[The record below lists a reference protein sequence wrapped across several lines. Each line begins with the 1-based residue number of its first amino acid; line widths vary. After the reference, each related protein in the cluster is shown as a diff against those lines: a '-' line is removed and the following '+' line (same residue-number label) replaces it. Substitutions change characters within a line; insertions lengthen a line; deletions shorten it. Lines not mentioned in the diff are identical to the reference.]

1 MATTTTT
8 ATSTTTAATGSTI
21 LATNGD
27 SKGKPLE
34 IHKDNLTADAL
45 NLKDSHVAASLGLF
59 MIHNNIRRNL
69 LACSRNAIAVPALK
83 QEQFR
88 YYADYTLHVLEDQ
101 LESVDTIWFPA
112 FAKYDSRFDDQ
123 ITAHASIKE
132 KIGQLRDLLKPTEEG
147 FPAEQISR
155 GFEGLHSQV
164 NQEFDLEEQLSN
176 DLGHV
181 VPLAEI
187 KKMEA
192 QQESRR
198 KADEK
203 TWGLPWTFA
212 FLMKGLSPKERAIF
226 PPGVPRLVK
235 DAMLADSTPLIS
247 TAEQRAREEVV
258 REQMTVYKHDRQ
270 FLSALYK
277 VPMRALLVIAFLHFY
292 MKSTKS
298 LLLQSILPLK
308 HLWDAEV
315 FQVHI
320 RGRAGSG
327 KLQRPWKQRKS
338 ARQLVTEYVDIA
350 RGLWKGRYSREKKTE

>member
-1 MATTTTT
+1 MVC
-8 ATSTTTAATGSTI
+8 
-21 LATNGD
+21 
-27 SKGKPLE
+27 
-34 IHKDNLTADAL
+34 ADL
-45 NLKDSHVAASLGLF
+45 YVPQRSFIDKIYSPVAASLGLF

-235 DAMLADSTPLIS
+235 DAMLGTGTLRHSRYA
-247 TAEQRAREEVV
+247 
-258 REQMTVYKHDRQ
+258 
-270 FLSALYK
+270 
-277 VPMRALLVIAFLHFY
+277 
-292 MKSTKS
+292 
-298 LLLQSILPLK
+298 SILHCLLPSCLIPSMFF
-308 HLWDAEV
+308 L
-315 FQVHI
+315 I
-320 RGRAGSG
+320 PYS
-327 KLQRPWKQRKS
+327 KLQFAPDFRTIK
-338 ARQLVTEYVDIA
+338 
-350 RGLWKGRYSREKKTE
+350 